1 MLPTLAIS
9 LIVLLLAAINAIT
22 GTGRRVLGHAG
33 RTVRPQL
40 GTVAACLGR
49 CRCAISALLHATP
62 SFLAVAGMRAC
73 RVATSFAPAVEAPE
87 TPLDPSMLCLLQLSN
102 YQQGAAEY
110 AGAWCGQRHLGVPC
124 TWVQLGAES
133 THAGRG
139 QRSWAH
145 GPTPRLAAS
154 SRVPTSLGP
163 PQTSARC
170 GGTCTL
176 NDTATSTTAFWTQ
189 FNREKR
195 IPGAK
200 PLSSAIVRWRGAR
213 TSRSVLPLR

>member
-73 RVATSFAPAVEAPE
+73 TIWQGRLSPGLQRASPPRLRRLRRLWIQACCAYCSSQTINRAQ
-87 TPLDPSMLCLLQLSN
+87 PSMQV
-102 YQQGAAEY
+102 
-110 AGAWCGQRHLGVPC
+110 RGVGSG
-124 TWVQLGAES
+124 TWVC
-133 THAGRG
+133 HAPGFSLEQKARTPGEGKGRG
-139 QRSWAH
+139 HTALRPGWQPVRACPLPSGLPRPQPDVVAPVRS
-145 GPTPRLAAS
+145 TTRLPVLPHS
-154 SRVPTSLGP
+154 GHNSTERRGSLGQSLFP
-163 PQTSARC
+163 
-170 GGTCTL
+170 
-176 NDTATSTTAFWTQ
+176 
-189 FNREKR
+189 
-195 IPGAK
+195 
-200 PLSSAIVRWRGAR
+200 
-213 TSRSVLPLR
+213 VL